1 MSSGNLQ
8 KKERR
13 NRRCWEQELAKKLG
27 ISASAVGMYEQSR
40 REPPCQMLVA
50 LARIFH
56 VSTDF
61 LLTGESA
68 GLDDPERLR
77 AYCRKLLGAGEET
90 LVLRDKK
97 GGERTFCEEDL
108 ALLLAAILR

>member
-1 MSSGNLQ
+1 MLGARIAMLRRSSGMSQ
-8 KKERR
+8 
-13 NRRCWEQELAKKLG
+13 QELAKKLG

-61 LLTGESA
+61 LLIGSSA
-68 GLDDPERLR
+68 GPDDPERLR
-77 AYCRKLLGAGEET
+77 ACCRALLNANGQT
-90 LVLRDKK
+90 LVLRDPD
-97 GGERTFCEEDL
+97 GGERAFGEEDL

>member
-1 MSSGNLQ
+1 MLGARIAMLRRTSGMSQ
-8 KKERR
+8 
-13 NRRCWEQELAKKLG
+13 QELAKKLG

-68 GLDDPERLR
+68 GPGDPERLR

-90 LVLRDKK
+90 LVLRDKN
-97 GGERTFCEEDL
+97 GGERAFCEEDL